1 MLSFP
6 ESWAINSAYFHG
18 THVPVEEPCT
28 ASKTDIVS
36 SFDHSS
42 ARSMIGG
49 NCQAERVRGL
59 EIEHKLK
66 LGRGVNGP

>member
-1 MLSFP
+1 VL
-6 ESWAINSAYFHG
+6 
-18 THVPVEEPCT
+18 VEGPST

-36 SFDHSS
+36 SFDRSS
-42 ARSMIGG
+42 ARSGIEGR
-49 NCQAERVRGL
+49 NCQAERFRGL